1 MKGNMPENNGT
12 PINAF
17 TQLVAILRDGE
28 LLTEASEKLCE
39 LVQAVQEHAK
49 GGTLTLKLKIT
60 PAGKRGAM
68 QITEELSVKTPQEE
82 PDSTLLF
89 ATSDGILQRTDPSQK
104 TFDLKAV
111 EKLTTEVK
119 EVETQPKQLKTAQ
132 V

>member
-49 GGTLTLKLKIT
+49 
-60 PAGKRGAM
+60 
-68 QITEELSVKTPQEE
+68 
-82 PDSTLLF
+82 
-89 ATSDGILQRTDPSQK
+89 
-104 TFDLKAV
+104 
-111 EKLTTEVK
+111 
-119 EVETQPKQLKTAQ
+119 
-132 V
+132 